1 MTKEKFLEIA
11 SARYDSIRA
20 LNGLDN
26 FYDYEKTLVDIMRDM
41 GRKIL
46 EENLGERVA
55 DKRKKN
61 FANNLWGRR
70 GKQQQSLQ

>member
-11 SARYDSIRA
+11 SARYDSICA
-20 LNGLDN
+20 LNGLNN

-41 GRKIL
+41 GCNIL

-61 FANNLWGRR
+61 FANDLWRHR
-70 GKQQQSLQ
+70 SKQQ

>member
-26 FYDYEKTLVDIMRDM
+26 FYDYEKTLVDIMRNM
-41 GRKIL
+41 GRAIL

-55 DKRKKN
+55 DKRKKK
-61 FANNLWGRR
+61 LCKRPLGTSW
-70 GKQQQSLQ
+70 